1 MFVCDRSIVK
11 RLVGALL
18 YLTGVL
24 WFWRFLHRHDVTIL
38 MAHGV
43 MDTEQPTSWIP
54 LRPQLSRRTLDDTL
68 RRLSRY
74 YRFVSLEDAV
84 AMLAGRSPLQLY
96 SMVLTFDDG
105 YRNNFSHALPILRRH
120 QVPAS
125 FFVTTGNIEERRP
138 FWFDRLDYALQHAAV
153 DGRQVKIGKKII
165 SLEARNRDS
174 LQLSYKRFRD
184 AAKGAVRPDHE
195 MVHEL
200 EGLAAEL
207 EDESRKKIAD
217 VFADDDW
224 SALPTWQELK
234 DSLGSDVTVGSHT
247 VDHVRLALVDDKVCT
262 EQLLRSKQTIEQR
275 LGQPCRYLC
284 YPGGSFTEQVAAL
297 ARECGYEAAVS
308 TEEGLN
314 SLGQDVMSLR
324 RLPFPETGNSI
335 MTLVHVC
342 GLSFV
347 VSQWRDRLRELLRR
361 RLRPEAALH
370 DEQNRTP
377 AWLLR
382 VSRYKERV
390 SWTND

>member
-1 MFVCDRSIVK
+1 MFVCSRIMVK
-11 RLVGALL
+11 RLVGILL
-18 YLTGVL
+18 HLTGVL
-24 WFWRFLHRHDVTIL
+24 WFWRFLHRHDITIL

-54 LRPQLSRRTLDDTL
+54 LRPQLSRRTLDGTL

-84 AMLAGRSPLQLY
+84 AMLAGKLPLQPY
-96 SMVLTFDDG
+96 SMVMTFDDG
-105 YRNNFSHALPILRRH
+105 YRNNFTHALPILRRH
-120 QVPAS
+120 KVPAS
-125 FFVTTGNIEERRP
+125 FFVTTGNLEERRP

-153 DGRQVKIGKKII
+153 DGRQVKIEQKTIV
-165 SLEARNRDS
+165 LEARNRDS

-184 AAKGAVRPDHE
+184 AAKEAVRPDHE

-207 EDESRKKIAD
+207 EGESGKKLAD

-234 DSLGSDVTVGSHT
+234 NNLGSDVIVGSHT
-247 VDHVRLALVDDKVCT
+247 VDHVRLALVDDKTCT
-262 EQLLRSKQTIEQR
+262 EQLVRSKQTIEQQ

-284 YPGGSFTEQVAAL
+284 YPSGSFTEQVAKH

-308 TEEGLN
+308 TEEGIN
-314 SLGQDVMSLR
+314 GLGQDVMSLR

-335 MTLVHVC
+335 LTLVHIC

-347 VSQWRDRLRELLRR
+347 LNQWRERLHELLGRKWR
-361 RLRPEAALH
+361 SEGALH
-370 DEQNRTP
+370 EDAKQNAHIVT
-377 AWLLR
+377 
-382 VSRYKERV
+382 VSTSLQRAHELKY
-390 SWTND
+390 